1 MKTFSTSYISLCL
14 FSLAFMACTS
24 HRYSVESMDF
34 QRYTID
40 AKYDKAKND
49 AAEAFIAPYKHAVD
63 SIMSPV
69 VGRAAHDMTARR
81 PESLLSNF
89 LTDILVASGSQF
101 GEKPDL
107 GIYNIGGIRASI
119 SKGDITVGDIIDVA
133 PFENKICFLTLT
145 GKDLTSLF
153 EQIAAR
159 HGEGVSKEVKAV
171 ITKDGKLVSLLIKG
185 QPVHPEAKY
194 RIATIDYL
202 SEGNDGMPAFTFG
215 TDRKMLTD
223 KSNNLRFIII
233 DYFKELSRQGKEAEA
248 KLDGR
253 ITVTE

>member
-1 MKTFSTSYISLCL
+1 
-14 FSLAFMACTS
+14 
-24 HRYSVESMDF
+24 MDF

-40 AKYDKAKND
+40 ANYDKSKND

-133 PFENKICFLTLT
+133 PFENKLCFLTLT

-185 QPVHPEAKY
+185 QPVNPEAKY
-194 RIATIDYL
+194 RIATIDYVAQ
-202 SEGNDGMPAFTFG
+202 GNDQMTAFKLG
-215 TDRKMLTD
+215 TNLVADDDPK
-223 KSNNLRFIII
+223 NNSRFIIR
-233 DYFKELSRQGKEAEA
+233 DYFLRQQA
-248 KLDGR
+248 KGQIIDAKVEGR
-253 ITVTE
+253 ITIKK